1 MMKNDNYQND
11 LKKFWENRKQA
22 REERDK
28 GLAELSF
35 SEKIAITESLQ
46 RDGRALQNAKRD
58 TIGLSLTSPDA
69 VNTLSRDLLFT
80 QEDFEKALNKVFPFT
95 RELQADQESSKT

>member
-11 LKKFWENRKQA
+11 LKEFWGNRKRA

-28 GLAELSF
+28 QLAELSF

-46 RDGRALQNAKRD
+46 KDAKALENAKSD
-58 TIGLSLTSPDA
+58 TIGLNVVSPDA
-69 VNTLSRDLLFT
+69 VNALSLDLPFT
-80 QEDFEKALNKVFPFT
+80 QEDFNEALNKVFPFT
-95 RELQADQESSKT
+95 QELQANQESSKT